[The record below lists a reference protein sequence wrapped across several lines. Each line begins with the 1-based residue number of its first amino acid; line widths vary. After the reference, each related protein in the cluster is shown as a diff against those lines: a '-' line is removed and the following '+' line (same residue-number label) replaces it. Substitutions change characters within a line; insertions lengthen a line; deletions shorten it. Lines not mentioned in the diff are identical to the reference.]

1 MRLFQRSFIAA
12 VIVCAFTCAAPLTVK
27 PLAAQ
32 QSEAK
37 KKIKKAG
44 KEAKDAG
51 KKAGGA
57 AADAGKA
64 AGDEAKA
71 GASQVKEI
79 ARDSAPQ
86 GVTAQCDDGTW
97 TKTTKRTGACVTHG
111 GVASVVCP
119 GALCQQ

>member
-1 MRLFQRSFIAA
+1 MRFFQRSLLVS
-12 VIVCAFTCAAPLTVK
+12 VIVGAFTFATPLVVK
-27 PLAAQ
+27 PLAAP

-44 KEAKDAG
+44 QEAKDAG
-51 KKAGGA
+51 KKAGAA

-64 AGDEAKA
+64 VGEGAKA
-71 GASQVKEI
+71 GANKVKEI
-79 ARDSAPQ
+79 ARDTAPK

-97 TKTTKRTGACVTHG
+97 TKTKKRAGACATHG

-119 GALCQQ
+119 GALCKE